1 MNRTAPWS
9 KRRFFLHSA
18 TKALERLAY
27 FVALLLA
34 VAVNVPVSAVA
45 LRKSVVVKLFQRN
58 GILFRPHLPRSVF
71 LDFFVGEVILSALA
85 SVWARSP

>member
-1 MNRTAPWS
+1 MVEVEIAYSW
-9 KRRFFLHSA
+9 HSV
-18 TKALERLAY
+18 
-27 FVALLLA
+27 FD

-85 SVWARSP
+85 SVWGRSP

>member
-1 MNRTAPWS
+1 MVEVEIAYSW
-9 KRRFFLHSA
+9 HSV
-18 TKALERLAY
+18 
-27 FVALLLA
+27 FD

-45 LRKSVVVKLFQRN
+45 LRVPVVVKLFQRN